1 MKMGVHKDQSRTS
14 TSSCRPY
21 FYYNLKSIPLN
32 GVDIA
37 AECVQPVNW
46 SSNIDKLVDMIVAEA
61 KPKDHIL
68 IMSNG
73 SFGGIHEKL
82 LDKLA
87 STKFS

>member
-1 MKMGVHKDQSRTS
+1 M
-14 TSSCRPY
+14 
-21 FYYNLKSIPLN
+21 
-32 GVDIA
+32 DIA